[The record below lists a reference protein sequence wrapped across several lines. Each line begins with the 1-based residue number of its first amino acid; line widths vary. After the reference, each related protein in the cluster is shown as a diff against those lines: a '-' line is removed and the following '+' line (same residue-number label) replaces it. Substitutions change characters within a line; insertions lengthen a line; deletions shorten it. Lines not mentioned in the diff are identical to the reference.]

1 MGLKKPKIARSA
13 NIVKEAVV
21 FGDVEIKEGASVLF
35 YSVIRGDRS
44 KITVGKYS
52 NIQDN
57 CTLHSDPEYPLTVGH
72 CGAQCHPAWM
82 YDWRWKSCG
91 DGSDCLKWCS
101 NWERMPDWCGK
112 SDFARAGNTRQK
124 SCDGK
129 PGEGKKAAF

>member
-57 CTLHSDPEYPLTVGH
+57 CTLHSDPEYPLTVGDYVTVAH
-72 CGAQCHPAWM
+72 NATLHGCTI
-82 YDWRWKSCG
+82 G
-91 DGSDCLKWCS
+91 DGSLVGMGAIVLNGAQIGKECLIGAKGQYDD
-101 NWERMPDWCGK
+101 RG
-112 SDFARAGNTRQK
+112 Q
-124 SCDGK
+124 
-129 PGEGKKAAF
+129 